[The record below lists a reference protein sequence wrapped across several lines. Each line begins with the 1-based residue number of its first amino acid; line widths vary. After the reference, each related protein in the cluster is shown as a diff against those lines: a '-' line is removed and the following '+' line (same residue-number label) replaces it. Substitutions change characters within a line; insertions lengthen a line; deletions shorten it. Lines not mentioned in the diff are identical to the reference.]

1 MSMRPQNLN
10 GIFSVKEKSI
20 SYIYPSKV
28 YSTIR
33 KISLKMMLWILYY
46 LFSERE
52 KLEGLISSIL
62 KITMKI
68 MHLMTDCK
76 IMQQFMEI
84 PALVH
89 EV

>member
-1 MSMRPQNLN
+1 MEFLR
-10 GIFSVKEKSI
+10 E
-20 SYIYPSKV
+20 
-28 YSTIR
+28 
-33 KISLKMMLWILYY
+33 

-89 EV
+89 EVWVYFLKHTFTTAITSSVKMRSLQCDRKLKI